1 MLALRQYCPV
11 WLFSLH
17 PVVLKESREGVS
29 YVAIVA
35 ENSKKSKWNVACV
48 VGWLKGQT
56 EQRLER
62 AWSEAAGGSG
72 RNTTLI
78 PLVNSKSET
87 TDRRR
92 WGASAV
98 SGCRFGA
105 KRFTRECQGGDFW
118 SVAGFQFGFDV
129 PSFGVVL

>member
-1 MLALRQYCPV
+1 MAGRCLSETVRMLALRQYCPV

-62 AWSEAAGGSG
+62 AWSEASGGSG

-92 WGASAV
+92 RGASAV
-98 SGCRFGA
+98 SECRLGS

-118 SVAGFQFGFDV
+118 TVAGSQ
-129 PSFGVVL
+129 S